1 MRIIIIALLTVFS
14 AVGSFCQETLLP
26 AGKIRQSKGSMERT
40 LQPGQDFPDYPQIG
54 LSERSRDIELPA
66 VVDNSAQPYLRP
78 VFSQQGASCGQS
90 ASVSYNFCYE
100 INRLRNLPSDTSIN
114 QYPDHFVWN
123 FMNATLPYYGEG
135 VSYFHTFDILYDAG
149 NPTEDIYGPITMDDS
164 YYWMSGYDGYYQA
177 MHNRISGVNSI
188 HVSTPE
194 GLLVLKHWLH
204 NHLDGSNVGGVAN
217 FYAGMPY
224 DPPLLPNGTPEAGKH
239 CQIGFEFPS
248 SHALT
253 IVGYNDS
260 IRFDLNSDGQ
270 YTNHLDITGDGI
282 VDMKDWE
289 IGGLKYVNSYG
300 TYWAD
305 SGFSYMLYRT
315 LALKYGQG
323 GIWNNSVHI
332 LHADTVYQPLL
343 TAKATLKHN
352 KRGRIKILAGISSD
366 TARYYPEHTMS
377 FSVFNYQGLDY
388 YMAGNQTPNG
398 KTLEFGLDITSLL
411 SFTKPG
417 SPYRVFL
424 IVEENDPD
432 GTGDGM
438 LLKYSVLNY
447 TEAEPSEFISTDLPI
462 TIINN
467 TQTLVSVNVISD
479 TNPIDIQPDG
489 PIVVTSGVTNSTTF
503 SASGGY
509 PPYVWN
515 LKQLYNESEGQANYT
530 FSEGVIQVPSNAH
543 NGYAAVPLPFSFPFY
558 GKLYDTLYMH
568 VNGYLM
574 FERQDMPY
582 FYELYDEFY
591 FRQIRTI
598 AGYLNNEMALYSASD
613 FLSVTSSPEQVDFN
627 WRISDAGKL
636 NYATFTTSVFKDGN
650 IRCLYGPSSAEA
662 GFYPVI
668 GISNGSR
675 NETLKSGRSG
685 NKIREGQIIGY
696 SPSQLPSGITLS
708 ENGIL
713 TVPPETGTFSDGVIL
728 RVTDSQRL
736 MAEKQ
741 ILVTSGPEIIIRLA
755 DSLIKP
761 TPGATCPLIVEIKN
775 HGSQSIGNLN
785 LSLSAASDN
794 ALVLGGP
801 VSAIEVPAGQTVLFE
816 NIFNLLVH
824 DTLSKPGISRV
835 LALLASGSN
844 SMKKFEEFTVDVP
857 VVAVSPPVFS
867 DGDNFIADPGEEAP
881 LVFSVF
887 NYGGASAGNLTA
899 FLNIDHAS
907 AAINGEAIQHVGEL
921 EGFSKKTLSYKF
933 KINEATP
940 RGSIITMQLILYRS
954 DVILFEGSFSLPI
967 GQPVI
972 LVTDLDN
979 NHNSAV
985 HIAAALKQL
994 NTGYE
999 MSESVNPGIL
1009 DYQVQFL
1016 SLGFRPLNHRLTP
1029 FEDSLMIAFIN
1040 QGSNLYLEGGAFFKQ
1055 DPVTM
1060 LRGRLGV
1067 QGMSQAWQNPAD
1079 TLIGIAGSPAEGIQF
1094 DYRGDWKLGENLLA
1108 LEPALPWFRDKN
1120 TNLDFVVAL
1129 DTGYYRTISSSVEFG
1144 GTFMFDG
1151 PDRPELMRRYLEF
1164 LGYNTNPL
1172 TVVFKASSTKI
1183 CKDATV
1189 SFEPVCSGSPTS
1201 YQWIF
1206 EGGTPSG
1213 WDGPFPVI
1221 KYETTGTYTASLT
1234 VTDGTDNNTFSLTDL
1249 ITVDNCIGVPEVATQ
1264 HFKFYPN
1271 PANDHIYIEPYTIG
1285 NQIREVMIADLQG
1298 RVLLQKTVAESDLRI
1313 AVSTNRLAP
1322 GVYMVIVKG
1331 DGWSGSSKL
1340 VIY

>member
-1 MRIIIIALLTVFS
+1 MRIIITTLLTVFY
-14 AVGSFCQETLLP
+14 AVGSFCQVQPLQT
-26 AGKIRQSKGSMERT
+26 GKIRQSKGSMERT
-40 LQPGQDFPDYPQIG
+40 LQPGQDFPDYPQIW
-54 LSERSRDIELPA
+54 LTERSRDIGLPA
-66 VVDNSAQPYLRP
+66 VVDNSTQPYLRP
-78 VFSQQGASCGQS
+78 VFEQQGASCGQS
-90 ASVSYNFCYE
+90 ASIAYNFCYE

-149 NPTEDIYGPITMDDS
+149 NPTEDIYGPITMDDT
-164 YYWMSGYDGYYQA
+164 YYWMNGYDGYFQA

-194 GLLVLKHWLH
+194 GLLVLKNWLH
-204 NHLDGSNVGGVAN
+204 NHLDGSEIGGVAN
-217 FYAGMPY
+217 FYAGMPHE
-224 DPPLLPNGTPEAGKH
+224 PPLLPDGTPEAGKH

-260 IRFDLNSDGQ
+260 IRFDLNGDGQ

-343 TAKATLKHN
+343 TAKVTLKHN
-352 KRGRIKILAGISSD
+352 KRGRIKISAGISSD
-366 TARYYPEHTMS
+366 TSRYYPEHTMS

-388 YMAGNQTPNG
+388 NMAGNQTPNG
-398 KTLEFGLDITSLL
+398 KTLEFGLDITTLL
-411 SFTKPG
+411 SYVKPG

-438 LLKYSVLNY
+438 LLKYSVINY
-447 TEAEPSEFISTDLPI
+447 TDSDPLEFNSADIPI
-462 TIINN
+462 VIVNDG
-467 TQTLVSVNVISD
+467 QTLVSVAV
-479 TNPIDIQPDG
+479 TTGANPIDIHPDG
-489 PIVVTSGVTNSTTF
+489 PIVVTSGFANTTSF
-503 SASGGY
+503 TASGGY
-509 PPYVWN
+509 PPYTWS
-515 LKQLYNESEGQANYT
+515 LKQLYNESEGQGTYI
-530 FSEGVIQVPSNAH
+530 SPEGEIQVPSNPH
-543 NGYAAVPLPFSFPFY
+543 YGYAAIPLPFGFPFY
-558 GKLYDTLYMH
+558 GNLYDTLYMH

-591 FRQIRTI
+591 FRQIRAI
-598 AGYLNNEMALYSASD
+598 AGYMNKDMALNSASD
-613 FLSVTSSPEQVDFN
+613 FLSVSTSPEQVDFN

-636 NYATFTTSVFKDGN
+636 YYAIFTITVFRDGD
-650 IRCLYGPSSAEA
+650 IRCFYGPSLAES

-685 NKIREGQIIGY
+685 YKIREGQNISY
-696 SPSQLPSGITLS
+696 LPSLLPSGISLS
-708 ENGIL
+708 ENGTL
-713 TVPPETGTFSDGVIL
+713 TVPPETGIFSDGLIL
-728 RVTDSQRL
+728 QVTDSQRL

-755 DSLIKP
+755 DSLLKP
-761 TPGATCPLIVEIKN
+761 IPGATCPLVVEIRN
-775 HGSQSIGNLN
+775 HGSQSISNLN
-785 LSLSAASDN
+785 LSLSASSDDTM
-794 ALVLGGP
+794 VFGGP
-801 VSAIEVPAGQTVLFE
+801 VAGIEVLPGQAVLFE
-816 NIFNLLVH
+816 NVFSLFIH
-824 DTLSKPGISRV
+824 DTVNKPGISRV
-835 LALLASGSN
+835 MALLTSGNTSIR
-844 SMKKFEEFTVDVP
+844 KFEEFIVDVP
-857 VVAVSPPVFS
+857 VVVVLPPVFS

-887 NYGGASAGNLTA
+887 NYGGASAGILTA
-899 FLNIDHAS
+899 VLSINNAS
-907 AAINGEAIQHVGEL
+907 AAINGEAIQQVSEL
-921 EGFSKKTLSYKF
+921 ESYSKKTLSYKF

-940 RGSIITMQLILYRS
+940 RGSMITMQLILSRS
-954 DVILFEGSFSLPI
+954 EVILFEGSFSLPT
-967 GQPVI
+967 GKPVI
-972 LVTDLDN
+972 LITDLDKN
-979 NHNSAV
+979 QNSAL

-999 MSESVNPGIL
+999 FTESIDPGML

-1120 TNLDFVVAL
+1120 TSLDFVVAL
-1129 DTGYYRTISSSVEFG
+1129 DSGYYRTISSSVEFG
-1144 GTFMFDG
+1144 GTFPFDSPG
-1151 PDRPELMRRYLEF
+1151 RPELLRRYLDF
-1164 LGYNTNPL
+1164 LGYKTAPL
-1172 TVVFKASSTKI
+1172 TVVFKASSTNI

-1201 YQWIF
+1201 YQWSF
-1206 EGGTPSG
+1206 EGGTPSN
-1213 WDGPFPVI
+1213 WDGPLPII
-1221 KYETTGTYTASLT
+1221 KYETTGTFTASLT
-1234 VTDGTDNNTFSLTDL
+1234 VTDGTDTNTFSLTDL
-1249 ITVDNCIGVPEVATQ
+1249 ITVDNCIGIAEPAAR
-1264 HFKFYPN
+1264 HFRLYPN
-1271 PANDHIYIEPYTIG
+1271 PATDLFYIEPYTIG
-1285 NQIREVMIADLQG
+1285 NQITEVTITDLQG
-1298 RVLLQKTVAESDLRI
+1298 RVLLQKSVPEGDFRI
-1313 AVSTNRLAP
+1313 AFSTNRLAS
-1322 GVYMVIVKG
+1322 GVYVVVAKG
-1331 DGWSGSSKL
+1331 DGWSGSAKL